1 MPDITYTLGGT
12 SFDAVPET
20 LTNKNELPVRTESTI
35 ARTKIHSVGLIAE
48 TIVLTGKY
56 MTAAVKDA
64 IALMLAACEGK
75 LTTWETRILEC
86 KLVVRGTTAP
96 FLAGAILP
104 VIGVRAVFAIGISL
118 ALTGA
123 LILRRGIRRAPPS
136 RA

>member
-64 IALMLAACEGK
+64 IALMLAACEGTGATVV
-75 LTTWETRILEC
+75 LDDGYSQRNVLISEFETTPIVGQTDGFSFRM
-86 KLVVRGTTAP
+86 KLV
-96 FLAGAILP
+96 
-104 VIGVRAVFAIGISL
+104 AVG
-118 ALTGA
+118 GA
-123 LILRRGIRRAPPS
+123 L
-136 RA
+136 